1 MKQKLFAIVTVILMT
16 ASLSGQPTASAET
29 GGISIAIDQITLTPS
44 ELDALDHTV
53 PVYINL
59 TENAGFDAAEFGIAV
74 DSRCTFSPGIDEL
87 VYDTGYFANER
98 RLTWRTLANDTNW
111 YDTGSIL
118 RLDVQVPETAAAG
131 DVYIINYVTEAH
143 RPHLWESLTDTEE
156 LTDAVQYTDGF
167 IRIVEETASD
177 TAFVPDR
184 DGWSFTNSYRSFG
197 AGTYQLQD
205 AYHEKLMDG
214 LSPKEQAKINALLS
228 ENWHGACYGMAAA
241 SILGWHGMFGA
252 REYQADASSLYDIS
266 VPLSEDTKSLIYY
279 YYAIQKTDAIQQM
292 LADAITRQSEEE
304 KLQKLIAGLE
314 DDSPVLMTYLD
325 YEWGGHAV
333 VAYDIIPGIYHYGG
347 RTYNNK
353 VCLYD
358 SNISAIRDEYCL
370 YFDTADWNWIIPAY
384 ELGSA
389 SRSFL
394 GIVTDDLSI
403 INYHGYFGNTSDL
416 STKSYIPVLSSAQ
429 IAAPYEITTGS
440 DSGLHGSVQEG
451 IGAYSSLNN
460 ADGSHDLC
468 FALPDASDS
477 CTLTLAFPDAVDLSM
492 DYEDSLLGLSA
503 DAAVSAAF
511 TLSGSIRMEGEASD
525 YCMDF
530 ICNDTAAAFR
540 IEGQNAAYA
549 AMQRTDD
556 GYLLSS
562 DALRQI
568 SVCMDDGTD
577 TAVLGFSAE
586 GDSVLIKVTEYGMT
600 ALTDADGDGTYETS
614 IAESGALLA
623 GDLTLDQKLS
633 ITDAIALNRSLLHG
647 EALNTAQLRNA
658 DHNQD
663 GMTTAADALSI
674 LRKILLGSL

>member
-1 MKQKLFAIVTVILMT
+1 MKQKLFAIITAILTT

-29 GGISIAIDQITLTPS
+29 GDISLAIDQITLTPS

-59 TENAGFDAAEFGIAV
+59 TENVGFDAAEFGIAV
-74 DSRCTFSPGIDEL
+74 DSRCSFSPTIDGL

-98 RLTWRTLANDTNW
+98 RLTWRTLASDTNW
-111 YDTGSIL
+111 YDIGSIL
-118 RLDVQVPETAAAG
+118 RLDVQIPETAAAG
-131 DVYIINYVTEAH
+131 DVYIINYVAEAH
-143 RPHLWESLTDTEE
+143 KPHLWTSLTDTED

-167 IRIVEETASD
+167 IRIVEETTSD
-177 TAFVPDR
+177 TAFVPNR

-205 AYHEKLMDG
+205 VYYEKLMDG

-252 REYQADASSLYDIS
+252 RDYQTDASSLYEIA

-292 LADAITRQSEEE
+292 LANAITRQPEEE
-304 KLQKLIAGLE
+304 KLQMLIAGLE

-358 SNISAIRDEYCL
+358 SNVPTMRDEYCL

-394 GIVTDDLSI
+394 GIVTDDLDI
-403 INYHGYFGNTSDL
+403 INYHGYFGSTSDL
-416 STKSYIPVLSSAQ
+416 PQKSYIPVLSSAQ
-429 IAAPYEITTGS
+429 IDTAYEITTGS
-440 DSGLHGSVQEG
+440 DSGLHIGVQEG
-451 IGAYSSLNN
+451 IKAYSSLNY

-468 FALPDASDS
+468 FALPGASDS
-477 CTLTLAFPDAVDLSM
+477 CTFTLASPDALDLSM
-492 DYEDSLLGLSA
+492 DYENSLLELSA
-503 DAAVSAAF
+503 DAAVSATF
-511 TLSGSIRMEGEASD
+511 TPSGSIRIVGEDSD

-530 ICNDTAAAFR
+530 ICNDTAAALR
-540 IEGQNAAYA
+540 IEGQNAGYA
-549 AMQRTDD
+549 DMQRTAD
-556 GYLLSS
+556 GYLLRS

-568 SVCMDDGTD
+568 SVCMENGMDTD
-577 TAVLGFSAE
+577 ILGFSAE
-586 GDSVLIKVTEYGMT
+586 GDSILLKVTEYGMT
-600 ALTDADGDGTYETS
+600 ALADADGDGSYETP

-623 GDLTLDQKLS
+623 GDLTLDQMLS
-633 ITDAIALNRSLLHG
+633 MTDVITLNRSLLNG
-647 EALNTAQLRNA
+647 ESLNTAQLCNA

-674 LRKILLGSL
+674 LRKILLG